1 MRYLSIV
8 AILAT
13 SLTPNTA
20 CLSCDACKKTPP
32 QERGRLSVD
41 CCRFLFTAP
50 FHSQSNQADAE
61 EAQCRRFRHRH
72 RHRPGAG
79 ARRVTV
85 KIKNAL
91 TIPTLGSA
99 RIGSGGREINRLS
112 LRCSRAKGEYAE
124 CQNDTNAFQVTSTP
138 ALGLRIVR
146 GRMIG
151 SKTHARKRNRLIH
164 NDQV

>member
-13 SLTPNTA
+13 WLTPNTS
-20 CLSCDACKKTPP
+20 CLSCDACKKTAP
-32 QERGRLSVD
+32 QERGRFSVD

-61 EAQCRRFRHRH
+61 EAQGRRFRH

-85 KIKNAL
+85 KIKNDL
-91 TIPTLGSA
+91 TNPTLGSA

-112 LRCSRAKGEYAE
+112 LRCSRA
-124 CQNDTNAFQVTSTP
+124 
-138 ALGLRIVR
+138 
-146 GRMIG
+146 
-151 SKTHARKRNRLIH
+151 
-164 NDQV
+164 